1 MALSDT
7 VSSGVG
13 YALNAAAF
21 NNDAAN
27 IGDEMAGKLAE
38 EMVNCNNVDR

>member
-1 MALSDT
+1 VNVWGADLALPDM

-27 IGDEMAGKLAE
+27 IGE
-38 EMVNCNNVDR
+38 